1 MKEEKSV
8 LKKLGAGTLA
18 LLLALGLLPLTR
30 IWNVNAEG
38 SSGGDEEPDSYK
50 RIMGVDSN
58 PPSDWA
64 VEKDPYGY
72 GKNVDFMLLQQ
83 DELLINKSTTVNG
96 GEHFLSYGQLKSG
109 TTDYP
114 INGAGEKWTKD
125 LGAHYTLSFTQSVAF
140 DPTGSGRKDHVAI
153 LGVYSASY
161 GDEDSPPKIYMY
173 VMDNQGRCSELKQLE
188 NATWMCNDSTFNN
201 DNIWDFNAM
210 NFLGITAGDYN
221 GDGKESV
228 VYWACASTPSLKQ
241 VNVTSN
247 NGNISL
253 SVLNSNGYKEDQG
266 ALMHESYW
274 DTDDRWVD
282 NRMHAAID
290 TGDIN
295 GDGVDDLVV
304 LSYVDRVT
312 RDYRSEKTQY
322 YIPNLSVSYG
332 VKGSNIS
339 ITAGKNA
346 KRHTF
351 VTDTTSGEWHMAPL
365 AAGLAVGD
373 VTGNGTDD
381 IVVSGFY
388 NHIKGYFDKKV
399 SEPYDL
405 NKKNLVVA
413 IYNGKMERLAFDTGS
428 ATNAWTLGGD
438 VYGGLYTA
446 DTTTGDQSWQQTGV
460 ETVAINGK
468 TNAELI
474 FINGDLYTFDGGRLN
489 CIYTPEYFKHTDEG
503 MGSQVNAETYIRS
516 MAVGN
521 FDHNEDGYEQIAFVV
536 GGADANSV
544 GDVTYTMG
552 MIGGVYEDS
561 SGMKS
566 PTAVSYYC
574 TSQSLL
580 ENTSYYHKG
589 TARCSNVCTFDICAW
604 DRDHD
609 GIHARYVGKD
619 YVYTDPEVMAIIQAA
634 PFFEEM
640 KDFSSGTTTYEIT
653 VSNSYEKTEGNSVS
667 FGIGPAFE
675 SEAKVVSIDL
685 TAQYATDWS
694 ESFSDGL
701 TKSKTIGF
709 SAKGEDQVIMYR
721 TPITLYT
728 YQVEVDGVWSDNNT
742 ITLSFPGSPSTT
754 PLSVRE
760 YNEFADYYNKHC
772 IELAEEANKTLPD
785 KEKIKPE
792 DIPHINTIN
801 DKWLGHAGDPFSYMQ
816 TSSAQEGREI
826 LQDAPQTFTVGKNS
840 SSFSWEQTH
849 SGSHEISNSHGFS
862 VDFAIKFGWKSH
874 NIGFRLGVAAS
885 LSYMS
890 DFSEC
895 WTEEKGTGASCEIDN
910 MDPDALADA
919 GISQKTAQQYT
930 FQYQMVTWPSN
941 ILSTEKPDKYDEGNN
956 IDSSVNIDEDK
967 PMYAPIY
974 GYMLSGVRA
983 GTPPVTDLKATKV
996 VNSSNQ
1002 VSIELSWS
1010 DPSTVGRPIGAYA
1023 LYRHEDDGSYEH
1035 IATLPKGTTSYTI
1048 DSLDGRP
1055 KYEFVIRTKE
1065 SEQSGE
1071 EGINSNRA
1079 FVYINGNAL
1088 YSIVLAE
1095 ETELYDTYNVYDT
1108 EGLNTTL
1115 TVRHGIGIK
1124 NIELT
1129 DSSADGLK
1137 DTYTIYF
1144 TDGTTTTYLVKNG
1157 NGITSI
1163 DLDTT
1168 RSDASKS
1175 IYTVKMQDGTTYDLT
1190 VNHGEKGDSGLSA
1203 YEVAVKET
1211 GFTGSAAEWI
1221 ASLTGNGVGLVNI
1234 EKVPRKATDP
1244 ETLDTYKMVY
1254 SDGSTFEFTVN
1265 NGIDGIGIVN
1275 WEKTGT
1281 DPNDPLIDIYTVT
1294 YTNGS
1299 TTSFTVKNA
1308 KDAIGIKDITKT
1320 TNGLED
1326 TYTITLTDD
1335 SSYDMVITNGVD
1347 GIDGMSAYELAVTYG
1362 FQGNEAEW
1370 IASLAGNGIGILG
1383 IEKID
1388 SPAGTPEHIDTYR
1401 MGFTDGSS
1409 YTFTVTNGL
1418 KGQDGV
1424 GVDSIERTKTEGLV
1438 DTYTIKLSDGTE
1450 TNLEV
1455 TNGHDGA
1462 DGKSAYDLAVEYGNF
1477 QGNPA
1482 EWVASLAGKGVGLLG
1497 INKVAPDGSLPEN
1510 IDTYAMSFSD
1520 GSVYTF
1526 TVENG
1531 VGTDGLGV
1539 KAIEKT
1545 GTDGLVDTYTII
1557 LTDGGKI
1564 EYTVTNGARG
1574 NGITSIEK
1582 TATEGLVDTYTIT
1595 YTDGFTSQF
1604 TVVNGEKGDEGK
1616 TAYEVAVDNG
1626 FKGNE
1631 AEWLAS
1637 LRGEDGV
1644 GIEKIEQVGSNE
1656 KENTFTITF
1665 TDSTKYTFTLKN
1677 GAPGKSMVSLVKTSA
1692 TDQTDTYTV
1701 TYSDRTTSSF
1711 NVRNGENGIDGTKG
1725 LDGKDGVGIAN
1736 VTIDNQGDQIVTL
1749 TDGSTIN
1756 AGSVS
1761 LIPRKTTEITSSGEV
1776 ITYYLQ
1782 VPFADFQSLE
1792 VNGETV
1798 NKEDYSIEEYGEGV
1812 MLTINNDKLP
1822 EEGELQ
1828 ANGATTSDSVVLA
1841 AQRSPNLGS
1850 NSSAPQA
1857 WLIIVLSAMGAAIIF
1872 LGIRSF
1878 RKKTI

>member
-18 LLLALGLLPLTR
+18 LLLAVGLLPLTR

-72 GKNVDFMLLQQ
+72 GKMQDFMLLEQ
-83 DELLINKSTTVNG
+83 DELLINKSTTVGG

-109 TTDYP
+109 TTNHP
-114 INGAGEKWTKD
+114 INGAGETWTKD
-125 LGAHYTLSFTQSVAF
+125 LGGHYTLAFTQSVAF
-140 DPTGSGRKDHVAI
+140 DPTGSGRKDHVAV
-153 LGVYSASY
+153 LGIYASSY
-161 GDEDSPPKIYMY
+161 GTSKSPPKVYMY
-173 VMDNQGRCSELKQLE
+173 VMDNQGRCSELKELE
-188 NATWMCNDSTFNN
+188 NATWMCNDSTLNN
-201 DNIWDFNAM
+201 DNMWDFNAM

-221 GDGKESV
+221 GDGKDSV

-253 SVLNSNGYKEDQG
+253 SVLNYNGYKNSEGD
-266 ALMHESYW
+266 LMNWYYY

-290 TGDIN
+290 TGDVN
-295 GDGVDDLVV
+295 GDGIDDLVV
-304 LSYVDRVT
+304 LSYVNRMS
-312 RDYRSEKTQY
+312 RSYRSEKTQFY
-322 YIPNLSVSYG
+322 LPNLAISYG
-332 VKGSNIS
+332 VKGSNVS
-339 ITAGKNA
+339 ITAGKSASRYNY
-346 KRHTF
+346 
-351 VTDTTSGEWHMAPL
+351 VTDTTNGEWHMAPL

-373 VTGNGTDD
+373 VTGNGVDD

-388 NHIKGYFDKKV
+388 NNVHGKMGEKAKD
-399 SEPYDL
+399 PYDGL
-405 NKKNLVVA
+405 NKDYLVIAV
-413 IYNGKMERLAFDTGS
+413 YNGKMEKLAFDTNTN
-428 ATNAWTLGGD
+428 TNAWTRGGA

-446 DTTTGDQSWQQTGV
+446 DTTAGDQSWQQTGV

-468 TNAELI
+468 ANAELI
-474 FINGDLYTFDGGRLN
+474 FINGFLYSFNAGKIN
-489 CIYTPEYFKHTDEG
+489 CVYSPDYFTQIDDG

-521 FDHNEDGYEQIAFVV
+521 FDHNQDGYEQIAFVV
-536 GGADANSV
+536 GGANANSR
-544 GDVTYTMG
+544 GDVTYAMG

-574 TSQSLL
+574 TSQSEI
-580 ENTSYYHKG
+580 ENSSYYHKG
-589 TARCSNVCTFDICAW
+589 TARCDKVCCFDICAW

-609 GIHARYVGKD
+609 GLHARYVGKD
-619 YVYTDPEVMAIIQAA
+619 YVYTDPEVMAILQAA
-634 PFFEEM
+634 PYFDEM
-640 KDFSSGTTTYEIT
+640 KDFSSGTTSYDIT
-653 VSNSYEKTEGNSVS
+653 VSNSYETTNGNSVS

-675 SEAKVVSIDL
+675 SEAKVVSIDV

-694 ESFSDGL
+694 ESFSKGL
-701 TKSKTIGF
+701 TTSKTVSF
-709 SAKGEDQVIMYR
+709 TAKGEDQVIMYR

-728 YQVEVDGVWSDNNT
+728 YQIEVDGKWSDNNT
-742 ITLSFPGSPSTT
+742 LTLSFPGTPSTT
-754 PLSVRE
+754 PLSVKD
-760 YNEFADYYNKHC
+760 YNEFATYYNKHC
-772 IELAEEANKTLPD
+772 VELAEEANKTLPD
-785 KEKIKPE
+785 KDKIKPE

-816 TSSAQEGREI
+816 TSSAQEGREV
-826 LQDAPQTFTVGKNS
+826 LQDAPQTFSVGKS
-840 SSFSWEQTH
+840 STGFSWEQTH
-849 SGSHEISNSHGFS
+849 SSSHEISNSHGFS

-874 NIGFRLGVAAS
+874 DIGFRLGVAAS

-919 GISQKTAQQYT
+919 GISEKTAQQYS
-930 FQYQMVTWPSN
+930 FQYQMVTWPSQ

-956 IDSSVNIDEDK
+956 IDDDVNVDEEK
-967 PMYAPIY
+967 PMYVPIY

-983 GTPPVTDLKATKV
+983 GTPPVKDLKATKAV
-996 VNSSNQ
+996 DSSNQ
-1002 VSIELSWS
+1002 VSIKLTWS
-1010 DPSTVGRPIGAYA
+1010 DPSTIERPIGAYA

-1048 DSLDGRP
+1048 DSVDGRP
-1055 KYEFVIRTKE
+1055 KYEFVIRTKT
-1065 SEQSGE
+1065 SENAGE

-1088 YSIVLAE
+1088 YSIVLAK
-1095 ETELYDTYNVYDT
+1095 ETETYDIYNVYDT
-1108 EGLNTTL
+1108 EGLQTTL
-1115 TVRHGIGIK
+1115 KVKHGKGVK
-1124 NIELT
+1124 DIELT
-1129 DSSADGLK
+1129 ASSDDGLK

-1144 TDGTTTTYLVKNG
+1144 TDGTNYTYFVKNG

-1168 RSDASKS
+1168 RSDAAKS

-1190 VNHGEKGDSGLSA
+1190 VNHGEKGDPGLSA
-1203 YEVAVKET
+1203 YEVAVQET
-1211 GFTGSAAEWI
+1211 GYTGSAAEWI
-1221 ASLTGNGVGLVNI
+1221 ASLVGNGVGLDHI

-1254 SDGSTFEFTVN
+1254 TDGTTFEFTVK
-1265 NGIDGIGIVN
+1265 NGVDGIGITK

-1281 DPNDPLIDIYTVT
+1281 DPNDPLIDIYKVT
-1294 YTNGS
+1294 YTDGS

-1308 KDAIGIKDITKT
+1308 KDAIGIKEITKSS
-1320 TNGLED
+1320 NGLED
-1326 TYTITLTDD
+1326 TYTIKLTDD
-1335 SSYDMVITNGVD
+1335 STYDMVITNGVD
-1347 GIDGMSAYELAVTYG
+1347 GIDGMSAYELAVSFG

-1370 IASLAGNGIGILG
+1370 IASLAGNGIGLLG

-1388 SPAGTPEHIDTYR
+1388 RPDGTPEYIDTYR

-1424 GVDSIERTKTEGLV
+1424 GVDSISKTKTEGLV

-1455 TNGHDGA
+1455 TNGKDGEA
-1462 DGKSAYDLAVEYGNF
+1462 GKSAYEIAVDNGF
-1477 QGNPA
+1477 TGNPA

-1497 INKVAPDGSLPEN
+1497 VQKVAPDGSLPEH
-1510 IDTYAMSFSD
+1510 IDTYAMNFSD

-1531 VGTDGLGV
+1531 VGKDGLGV

-1557 LTDGGKI
+1557 LTDGGQI

-1574 NGITSIEK
+1574 NGITSIDK

-1677 GAPGKSMVSLVKTSA
+1677 GTPGKSMVSLVKTSNS
-1692 TDQTDTYTV
+1692 DLTDTYTV

-1711 NVRNGENGIDGTKG
+1711 DVRNGQDGIKG
-1725 LDGKDGVGIAN
+1725 IDGKDGVGIAN

-1756 AGSVS
+1756 AGSIN

-1776 ITYYLQ
+1776 VTYYLQ

-1798 NKEDYSIEEYGEGV
+1798 SKEDYSVTEYGEGV

-1828 ANGATTSDSVVLA
+1828 ANGTTTSDSVVLA

-1850 NSSAPQA
+1850 NSSAQQA
-1857 WLIIVLSAMGAAIIF
+1857 WLIAVLSVMGAAIIF
-1872 LGIRSF
+1872 LGFRSF
-1878 RKKTI
+1878 RKRSI

>member
-18 LLLALGLLPLTR
+18 LLLAVGLLPLTR
-30 IWNVNAEG
+30 MWNVNAEG
-38 SSGGDEEPDSYK
+38 SSSGDEESDAYK
-50 RIMGVDSN
+50 RIMDMDSR
-58 PPSDWA
+58 PPSDWE

-72 GKNVDFMLLQQ
+72 GLMNDFMLLEQ
-83 DELLINKSTTVNG
+83 DELLINKSTTVDD

-109 TTDYP
+109 TTNHP
-114 INGAGEKWTKD
+114 INGAGETWTKD
-125 LGAHYTLSFTQSVAF
+125 LGGHYTLAFTQSVAF
-140 DPTGSGRKDHVAI
+140 DPTKSGRKDHVAV
-153 LGVYSASY
+153 LGVYSSKY
-161 GDEDSPPKIYMY
+161 GTEDYPPKVYMY
-173 VMDNQGRCSELKQLE
+173 VMDNQGRCSDLTLLE
-188 NATWMCNDSTFNN
+188 NATWMCNDNTLNN
-201 DNIWDFNAM
+201 RNMWDFNAM

-221 GDGKESV
+221 GDGKDSV

-241 VNVTSN
+241 VNVSSN

-253 SVLNSNGYKEDQG
+253 SVLNVNGYGKLTHPKYSDP
-266 ALMHESYW
+266 
-274 DTDDRWVD
+274 DDRYVYD
-282 NRMHAAID
+282 RLHAAID
-290 TGDIN
+290 TGDVN
-295 GDGVDDLVV
+295 GDGIDDLVV
-304 LSYVDRVT
+304 LSYVNRVHD
-312 RDYRSEKTQY
+312 DYKSKVTEY
-322 YIPNLSVSYG
+322 YVPHLAVSYG
-332 VKGSNIS
+332 VKDSSDS
-339 ITAGKNA
+339 ITAGKSA
-346 KRHTF
+346 KKDIY
-351 VTDTTSGEWHMAPL
+351 VTDTTSGEWHMVPMAS
-365 AAGLAVGD
+365 GLAVGD
-373 VTGNGTDD
+373 VSGNGKDD
-381 IVVSGFY
+381 IVISGFY
-388 NHIKGYFDKKV
+388 NNIKGEFDKKV
-399 SEPYDL
+399 SGPYD
-405 NKKNLVVA
+405 NMNEESLVVA
-413 IYNGKMERLAFDTGS
+413 IYNGKAERLTFNTSLEA
-428 ATNAWTLGGD
+428 NRWTHGGD
-438 VYGGLYTA
+438 GANGGYFLFDGGA
-446 DTTTGDQSWQQTGV
+446 GDHSWQQMGV

-468 TNAELI
+468 ANAEMI
-474 FINGDLYTFDGGRLN
+474 FIGGSLYKYDGGNLN
-489 CIYTPEYFKHTDEG
+489 CVFTPDYFTEVDEK
-503 MGSQVNAETYIRS
+503 MDSQFNEETYIRS

-521 FDHNEDGYEQIAFVV
+521 FDHNQDGYEQIVFVV
-536 GGADANSV
+536 GGADSVVV
-544 GDVTYTMG
+544 GDVTFAMG
-552 MIGGVYEDS
+552 MIGGIYEDDT
-561 SGMKS
+561 GMKS

-574 TSQSLL
+574 TSPS
-580 ENTSYYHKG
+580 EIEGSSYYHKG
-589 TARCSNVCTFDICAW
+589 TARCDKVCSFDICAW

-609 GIHARYVGKD
+609 GLHARYVGKD
-619 YVYTDPEVMAIIQAA
+619 YVYSDPEVMAILQAN

-640 KDFSSGTTTYEIT
+640 KDFSGGSTSFSTTVT
-653 VSNSYEKTEGNSVS
+653 NSHETADGNSVS

-675 SEAKVVSIDL
+675 SEAKVVSIDV

-694 ESFSDGL
+694 ESFSKGVSV
-701 TKSKTIGF
+701 SKTVTY
-709 SAKGEDQVIMYR
+709 AANGEDQVIVSR

-728 YQVEVDGVWSDNNT
+728 YQIEVDGNWSDNNT
-742 ITLSFPGSPSTT
+742 VTLSFSGEPSVEA
-754 PLSVRE
+754 LSVSD
-760 YNEFADYYNKHC
+760 YNEFAEYYNKHC
-772 IELAEEANKTLPD
+772 IELADEMNETLPD
-785 KEKIKPE
+785 NEKIKPE
-792 DIPHINTIN
+792 DVPHINTID

-816 TSSAQEGREI
+816 TSSAQQEREI
-826 LQDAPQTFTVGKNS
+826 LQDSPNTLTVGK
-840 SSFSWEQTH
+840 SFSEFEWSKTQ
-849 SGSHEISNSHGFS
+849 SAGHEVSSSHGFS
-862 VDFAIKFGWKSH
+862 VDFAIKFGWESNH
-874 NIGFRLGVAAS
+874 VGFRLGVETS
-885 LSYMS
+885 LSYMRDS
-890 DFSEC
+890 SEC
-895 WTEEKGTGASCEIDN
+895 WTEEKGTTVTCSIDN
-910 MDPDALADA
+910 MNPDDLADA
-919 GISQKTAQQYT
+919 GISKNTASQYT
-930 FQYQMVTWPSN
+930 FQYQLVTWPSD
-941 ILSTEKPDKYDEGNN
+941 IPSTVRTDKYDIGNN
-956 IDSSVNIDEDK
+956 IDDDIDVDDDT
-967 PMYAPIY
+967 PTYVPIY

-983 GTPPVTDLKATKV
+983 GTPPVTDLKAAKV
-996 VNSSNQ
+996 VDSTNN
-1002 VSIELSWS
+1002 VSIKLSWS
-1010 DPSTVGRPIGAYA
+1010 DPSTIGRPVGAYA

-1035 IATLPKGTTSYTI
+1035 IATLPKETTSYTI
-1048 DSLDGRP
+1048 DSVDGRP
-1055 KYEFVIRTKE
+1055 KYEFVIRTKS
-1065 SEQSGE
+1065 SENAGV

-1088 YSIVLAE
+1088 YSIILAE
-1095 ETELYDTYNVYDT
+1095 ETELYDLYKVFDT
-1108 EGLNTTL
+1108 EGLQTTL
-1115 TVRHGIGIK
+1115 KVRHGVGID
-1124 NIELT
+1124 NIDLT
-1129 DSSADGLK
+1129 ASSDDGLK
-1137 DTYTIYF
+1137 DTYTIHF
-1144 TDGTTTTYLVKNG
+1144 TDGSVHTYFVKNG

-1163 DLDTT
+1163 DLDPT
-1168 RSDASKS
+1168 RSDADKS

-1190 VNHGEKGDSGLSA
+1190 VNHGEKGDQGLSA

-1211 GFTGSAAEWI
+1211 GFTGTPAEWI
-1221 ASLTGNGVGLVNI
+1221 ASLTGSGIGLDHI
-1234 EKVPRKATDP
+1234 EKVPRKTGDP
-1244 ETLDTYKMVY
+1244 ETLDTYQMVY
-1254 SDGSTFEFTVN
+1254 SDGTIFEFTVN
-1265 NGIDGIGIVN
+1265 NGVNGIGIAK

-1281 DPNDPLIDIYTVT
+1281 DPNDSLIDIYTVT
-1294 YTNGS
+1294 YTDGS

-1308 KDAIGIKDITKT
+1308 KDAVGIKEITKSS
-1320 TNGLED
+1320 NGLED

-1347 GIDGMSAYELAVTYG
+1347 GIDGLSAYELAVAYG

-1370 IASLAGNGIGILG
+1370 IASLTGNGIGILG

-1388 SPAGTPEHIDTYR
+1388 RPVGIPDHIDTYR

-1409 YTFTVTNGL
+1409 YTFTVNNGL
-1418 KGQDGV
+1418 NGKDGV
-1424 GVDSIERTKTEGLV
+1424 GVDSISKTNTEGLV

-1455 TNGHDGA
+1455 TNGKDGEA
-1462 DGKSAYDLAVEYGNF
+1462 GKSAYEIAVENGF
-1477 QGNPA
+1477 KGNPA
-1482 EWVASLAGKGVGLLG
+1482 EWVASLAGKGVGL
-1497 INKVAPDGSLPEN
+1497 ICVNKFTPDGSLPEN
-1510 IDTYAMSFSD
+1510 IDTYGMYFSD

-1531 VGTDGLGV
+1531 VGKDGLGV
-1539 KAIEKT
+1539 KTIEKT

-1557 LTDGGKI
+1557 MTDGSKS

-1574 NGITSIEK
+1574 SGITSIEK

-1604 TVVNGEKGDEGK
+1604 TMINGEKGEEGK

-1637 LRGEDGV
+1637 LRGEEGV

-1677 GAPGKSMVSLVKTSA
+1677 GTPGKSMVSLVKTSNS
-1692 TDQTDTYTV
+1692 DLTDTYTV

-1711 NVRNGENGIDGTKG
+1711 DVKNGQDGIKG

-1761 LIPRKTTEITSSGEV
+1761 LIPKKTTEITSSGEV